1 MHLLLLLSFF
11 VSSPS
16 VGDVEIVPITHAS
29 LILKWEGKT
38 VHVDPWSKGDYQ
50 GQPQADLILITD
62 IHGDHMDAEQVS
74 KVSKTGTVV
83 IAPAAVQETIK
94 QAGYST
100 TARKPP

>member
-50 GQPQADLILITD
+50 APTSMGITW
-62 IHGDHMDAEQVS
+62 MRNRFPRSAKRE
-74 KVSKTGTVV
+74 
-83 IAPAAVQETIK
+83 P
-94 QAGYST
+94 
-100 TARKPP
+100 